1 MLDIIRHGTSIQL
14 SRAARRGSC
23 QKEKNKSEMP
33 LLRAPGIPTGKP
45 GSMLRPIAR
54 ASTLPAE
61 FKQQVSTDFEPF
73 EGPSL
78 FSNFKRS
85 MTTNERI
92 QYWQQSR
99 QDEVITRGHAAPRP
113 GYQTLCGNTSG
124 VVKHTYILAAS
135 VHAVQSSGHITSKDA
150 PTCSNCVILTQALG
164 RLRAS
169 LRVSE
174 QGPREREPELT
185 SITETEP
192 ENRRT
197 QNSARSTL
205 ERASESVGRQARN
218 IRNERSESMES
229 FDYINQSLKDMPDLP
244 RYFVAT
250 KESQP
255 QLLKPNLS
263 SKTSF
268 SVPSQYSRAQQPH
281 LEQEGVLPHNRT
293 LDKPQ
298 HTRSLPS
305 PPSAPAAAPR
315 FSCQPVIKSELSTR
329 TRMAKDDIRS
339 DDSANGLASRG
350 EKRIATQADRSD
362 IEAKR
367 NIQRLVRRTL
377 QARTH
382 QEQQSYETERG
393 RQTLEDLR
401 IQRQNQTQMTRD
413 LCTFGPDTHPP
424 TSPRSPSDR
433 LAQLQAEAQ
442 LDEYGRTPRPPTYQV
457 LQQDVSNGVQDRH
470 Y

>member
-1 MLDIIRHGTSIQL
+1 MLDIIRQGTSTQL
-14 SRAARRGSC
+14 PRASRRGSR
-23 QKEKNKSEMP
+23 QKDKNEGELP
-33 LLRAPGIPTGKP
+33 LLRAPGIPSEKP

-61 FKQQVSTDFEPF
+61 FKQQVSTDFEAF

-78 FSNFKRS
+78 FANFKRS
-85 MTTNERI
+85 MTTNERV

-99 QDEVITRGHAAPRP
+99 QDKVITRGHAAPRP

-124 VVKHTYILAAS
+124 VVKHTYILPAS
-135 VHAVQSSGHITSKDA
+135 VHAVQQSGRTTSEDA
-150 PTCSNCVILTQALG
+150 PTCTNCIILTQALG

-169 LRVSE
+169 LGVSE
-174 QGPREREPELT
+174 QGPRELEPELT

-192 ENRRT
+192 VNRST

-218 IRNERSESMES
+218 IRNERSERMAS
-229 FDYINQSLKDMPDLP
+229 FDYNQSLEDLPDLP
-244 RYFVAT
+244 RHSGAA
-250 KESQP
+250 KNSQP
-255 QLLKPNLS
+255 QLLKPES
-263 SKTSF
+263 SSNTSF
-268 SVPSQYSRAQQPH
+268 SLPSQSSRAQQPH
-281 LEQEGVLPHNRT
+281 LEQGGVLPHNGF

-298 HTRSLPS
+298 PTRSLPS
-305 PPSAPAAAPR
+305 PPLAPAAAPR

-329 TRMAKDDIRS
+329 TRTAKDDIRS
-339 DDSANGLASRG
+339 DDLINGLAARG
-350 EKRIATQADRSD
+350 EKRIPTQADRST

-382 QEQQSYETERG
+382 QEPQSDEAERG
-393 RQTLEDLR
+393 RQILEDLR
-401 IQRQNQTQMTRD
+401 IQRQNQTQSTRD
-413 LCTFGPDTHPP
+413 FCTFGPDTHPP
-424 TSPRSPSDR
+424 TSPRSPSGR

-442 LDEYGRTPRPPTYQV
+442 LDEYGQTLRTSTYRDS
-457 LQQDVSNGVQDRH
+457 QQDGSNGVQDRH